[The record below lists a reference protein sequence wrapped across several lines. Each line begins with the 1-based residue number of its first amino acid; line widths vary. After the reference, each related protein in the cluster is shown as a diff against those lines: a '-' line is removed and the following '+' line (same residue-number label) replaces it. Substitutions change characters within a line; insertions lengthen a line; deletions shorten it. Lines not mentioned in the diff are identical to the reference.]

1 MLAYSLLCC
10 SGSSSFCSASILQL
24 WGIVRMLV
32 IIDSYNSDNF
42 AALCWLCSVLCYFD
56 DSSKKFV
63 CLIGTKCI
71 ATRNCFFGVY
81 YDFNFV
87 PFT

>member
-1 MLAYSLLCC
+1 MLAYSLPAVLLRL
-10 SGSSSFCSASILQL
+10 FFLVRFSIYFSQL

-42 AALCWLCSVLCYFD
+42 AAVCWLCSVLSYFA
-56 DSSKKFV
+56 DSSKEFV

-71 ATRNCFFGVY
+71 ATRNCFL
-81 YDFNFV
+81 
-87 PFT
+87 